1 MEDCQV
7 LTKVTFSLHQKKLKD
22 NLPTTFD
29 TVPWIIHHIFEQVG
43 NNNKTN
49 SAGAF

>member
-7 LTKVTFSLHQKKLKD
+7 LTKVTFPLRQKKLKD

-29 TVPWIIHHIFEQVG
+29 TVPWITDQIFQ
-43 NNNKTN
+43 TN
-49 SAGAF
+49 SHR